1 VKSAAQKG
9 LLLVWTVETGA
20 MGSGEMTE
28 DVVAVN
34 CRLGLLS
41 CVSTAENKPMS
52 NVAKASIDDNKATNK
67 LRWKVEK

>member
-1 VKSAAQKG
+1 
-9 LLLVWTVETGA
+9 

-52 NVAKASIDDNKATNK
+52 NVAKASTDDNKATNK